1 MKKFKEMIIP
11 ILVGFTFVISIYST
25 IKISELEYEI
35 GQLDRELE
43 DKIGTSERDELNDP
57 FSRHKQNRYC
67 SIENHH

>member
-35 GQLDRELE
+35 GKLDRELE
-43 DKIGTSERDELNDP
+43 DKIGTSERDELND
-57 FSRHKQNRYC
+57 SIYEIIKIIEKKQD
-67 SIENHH
+67 

>member
-43 DKIGTSERDELNDP
+43 DKIGTIERDELND
-57 FSRHKQNRYC
+57 SIYEIIKIIEKKQD
-67 SIENHH
+67 

>member
-1 MKKFKEMIIP
+1 MKNIKEMIIP

-43 DKIGTSERDELNDP
+43 DKIGTSERDELND
-57 FSRHKQNRYC
+57 SIYEIIKIIEKKQD
-67 SIENHH
+67 

>member
-1 MKKFKEMIIP
+1 MKKIKEMIIP

-43 DKIGTSERDELNDP
+43 DKIGTSERDELND
-57 FSRHKQNRYC
+57 SIYEIIKIIEKKQD
-67 SIENHH
+67 

>member
-43 DKIGTSERDELNDP
+43 DKIGTSERDELND
-57 FSRHKQNRYC
+57 SIYEIIKIIEKKQD
-67 SIENHH
+67 

>member
-25 IKISELEYEI
+25 IKISEREYEI

-43 DKIGTSERDELNDP
+43 DKIGTSERDELND
-57 FSRHKQNRYC
+57 SIYEIIKIIEKKQD
-67 SIENHH
+67 

>member
-11 ILVGFTFVISIYST
+11 ILLGFTFVISIYST

-43 DKIGTSERDELNDP
+43 DKIGTSERDELND
-57 FSRHKQNRYC
+57 SIYEIIKIIEKKQD
-67 SIENHH
+67 